1 MFNFKSVLAALIISG
16 TAATASADELVIDTT
31 DLHASITAGLA
42 ISMQEMKEQLNED
55 INTILIAQTR
65 DEETAEEREL
75 AE

>member
-31 DLHASITAGLA
+31 DLHASITADLA
-42 ISMQEMKEQLNED
+42 ISMQELKAQLDED
-55 INTILIAQTR
+55 TNTILIAQTS
-65 DEETAEEREL
+65 DEESTEKSEL

>member
-31 DLHASITAGLA
+31 DLHASITADLA
-42 ISMQEMKEQLNED
+42 ISMQEMKAQLNED

-65 DEETAEEREL
+65 NDETAEEREL